1 MKRGTP
7 YILARITLAV
17 WHGIS
22 RRAALAG
29 PPRSPDFSPGNGT
42 RYQTYHG
49 FPG

>member
-1 MKRGTP
+1 MKRGP
-7 YILARITLAV
+7 AYVLARITFAV

-22 RRAALAG
+22 RRAAPTG

-42 RYQTYHG
+42 RAQAYYG